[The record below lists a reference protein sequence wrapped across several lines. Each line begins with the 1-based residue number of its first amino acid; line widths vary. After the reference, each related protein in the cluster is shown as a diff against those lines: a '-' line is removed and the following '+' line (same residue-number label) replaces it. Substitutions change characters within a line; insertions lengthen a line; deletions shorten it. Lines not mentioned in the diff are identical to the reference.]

1 MNTSVPPFVGGAA
14 GTREMATD
22 INRHQKCIKG
32 IKGIKTNQNE
42 SKRIKTNQKK
52 HASESQKSGEE
63 EGTTVLHLPQ
73 SKRIAFGFVGMCQHG
88 FAPLQLEIHLLRR
101 KSKPLTWYKWKSV
114 EEWCER
120 VWKSLKEF
128 ERVWESLETCVRV
141 CTSRQW

>member
-32 IKGIKTNQNE
+32 IKGIKG
-42 SKRIKTNQKK
+42 IKTNQKK

-101 KSKPLTWYKWKSV
+101 KSKPLTWYK
-114 EEWCER
+114 
-120 VWKSLKEF
+120 
-128 ERVWESLETCVRV
+128 
-141 CTSRQW
+141 